1 MIMGVG
7 QPFGSPWARRD
18 GNRTQVRQFLWQDW
32 SYCAYLRS
40 MRLLL
45 VDDDRDLV
53 EVLTYVLQREG
64 FSIVAAFDGESAWR
78 QFQTDPPILV
88 ILDINMPGIDG
99 LEVCRRIRE
108 ASTVPVV
115 MLTARAE
122 EVDII
127 RALGLG
133 ADDYVTKPFSPRQL
147 VARVKAV
154 LRRANANAI
163 GVAPSE
169 PEDLRSSDLHL
180 DLRTRTMTRRGEV
193 IHLTPLEYKI
203 MVFLLRNQGR
213 VLASAAIVEHVWGYV
228 GSGNEDLVKVH
239 VHRLRQKI
247 ENDPQ
252 SPVYV
257 RTVPGAGYIIPERM
271 SDGSRS
277 DE

>member
-1 MIMGVG
+1 
-7 QPFGSPWARRD
+7 
-18 GNRTQVRQFLWQDW
+18 
-32 SYCAYLRS
+32 

-64 FSIVAAFDGESAWR
+64 FSVVAAFDGEGAWR
-78 QFQTDPPILV
+78 QFQSEQPSLV

-115 MLTARAE
+115 MLTARAD

-154 LRRANANAI
+154 LRRAAVVPV
-163 GVAPSE
+163 GVPPSE
-169 PEDLRSSDLHL
+169 PEELRSGVLHL

-213 VLASAAIVEHVWGYV
+213 VLGSAAIVEHVWGYV

-247 ENDPQ
+247 EDDPQ
-252 SPVYV
+252 SPMHV
-257 RTVPGAGYIIPERM
+257 RTVPGAGYIIPER
-271 SDGSRS
+271 GI
-277 DE
+277 DEPHVES

>member
-1 MIMGVG
+1 
-7 QPFGSPWARRD
+7 
-18 GNRTQVRQFLWQDW
+18 
-32 SYCAYLRS
+32 
-40 MRLLL
+40 
-45 VDDDRDLV
+45 
-53 EVLTYVLQREG
+53 
-64 FSIVAAFDGESAWR
+64 
-78 QFQTDPPILV
+78 
-88 ILDINMPGIDG
+88 MPGIDG

-115 MLTARAE
+115 MLTARAD

-154 LRRANANAI
+154 LRRAPA
-163 GVAPSE
+163 VPVSVPPSE
-169 PEDLRSSDLHL
+169 PEELRSGVLHL

-213 VLASAAIVEHVWGYV
+213 VLGTAAIVEHVWGYV

-247 ENDPQ
+247 EDDPQ
-252 SPVYV
+252 SPMHV
-257 RTVPGAGYIIPERM
+257 RTVPGAGYIIPERAI
-271 SDGSRS
+271 
-277 DE
+277 DEPHVES

>member
-1 MIMGVG
+1 
-7 QPFGSPWARRD
+7 
-18 GNRTQVRQFLWQDW
+18 
-32 SYCAYLRS
+32 

-64 FSIVAAFDGESAWR
+64 FSVVAAFDGEGAWR
-78 QFQTDPPILV
+78 QFQSEQPSLV

-115 MLTARAE
+115 MLTARAD

-154 LRRANANAI
+154 LRRAAA
-163 GVAPSE
+163 VPVSVPPSD
-169 PEDLRSSDLHL
+169 PEELRSGVLHL

-213 VLASAAIVEHVWGYV
+213 VLGSAAIVEHVWGYV

-247 ENDPQ
+247 EDDPQ
-252 SPVYV
+252 SPMHV
-257 RTVPGAGYIIPERM
+257 RTVPGAGYIIPER
-271 SDGSRS
+271 GI
-277 DE
+277 DEPHVES

>member
-1 MIMGVG
+1 
-7 QPFGSPWARRD
+7 
-18 GNRTQVRQFLWQDW
+18 
-32 SYCAYLRS
+32 

-64 FSIVAAFDGESAWR
+64 FSVVAAFDGEGAWR
-78 QFQTDPPILV
+78 QFQIEQPSLV

-115 MLTARAE
+115 MLTARAD

-154 LRRANANAI
+154 LRRAAA
-163 GVAPSE
+163 VPVSVPPSE
-169 PEDLRSSDLHL
+169 PEELRSGVLHL

-213 VLASAAIVEHVWGYV
+213 VLGTAAIVEHVWGYV

-247 ENDPQ
+247 EDDPQ
-252 SPVYV
+252 SPMHV
-257 RTVPGAGYIIPERM
+257 RTVPGAGYIIPERAI
-271 SDGSRS
+271 
-277 DE
+277 DEPHVES

>member
-1 MIMGVG
+1 
-7 QPFGSPWARRD
+7 
-18 GNRTQVRQFLWQDW
+18 
-32 SYCAYLRS
+32 

-64 FSIVAAFDGESAWR
+64 FSVVAAFDGEGAWR
-78 QFQTDPPILV
+78 QFQSEQPSLV

-115 MLTARAE
+115 MLTARAD

-154 LRRANANAI
+154 LRRATA
-163 GVAPSE
+163 VPLSVPPSE
-169 PEDLRSSDLHL
+169 PEELRSGVLHL

-213 VLASAAIVEHVWGYV
+213 VLGSAAIVEHVWGYV

-247 ENDPQ
+247 EDDPQ
-252 SPVYV
+252 SPMHV
-257 RTVPGAGYIIPERM
+257 RTVPGAGYIIPERAI
-271 SDGSRS
+271 
-277 DE
+277 DEPHVES

>member
-1 MIMGVG
+1 
-7 QPFGSPWARRD
+7 
-18 GNRTQVRQFLWQDW
+18 
-32 SYCAYLRS
+32 

-64 FSIVAAFDGESAWR
+64 FSIVAAFDGEGAWR
-78 QFQTDPPILV
+78 QFQSEQPSLV

-115 MLTARAE
+115 MLTARAD

-154 LRRANANAI
+154 LRRAAA
-163 GVAPSE
+163 VPVSVPPSE
-169 PEDLRSSDLHL
+169 PEELRSGVLHL

-213 VLASAAIVEHVWGYV
+213 VLGSAAIVEHVWGYV

-239 VHRLRQKI
+239 IHRLRQKI
-247 ENDPQ
+247 EDDPQ
-252 SPVYV
+252 SPMHV
-257 RTVPGAGYIIPERM
+257 RTVPGAGYIIPER
-271 SDGSRS
+271 GI
-277 DE
+277 DEPHVES

>member
-1 MIMGVG
+1 
-7 QPFGSPWARRD
+7 
-18 GNRTQVRQFLWQDW
+18 
-32 SYCAYLRS
+32 

-64 FSIVAAFDGESAWR
+64 FSVVAAFDGEGAWR
-78 QFQTDPPILV
+78 QFQSEQPSLV

-115 MLTARAE
+115 MLTARAD

-154 LRRANANAI
+154 LRRAAA
-163 GVAPSE
+163 VPVSVPPSE
-169 PEDLRSSDLHL
+169 PEELRSGVLHL

-213 VLASAAIVEHVWGYV
+213 VLGSAAIVEHVWGYV

-247 ENDPQ
+247 EDDPQ
-252 SPVYV
+252 SPMHV
-257 RTVPGAGYIIPERM
+257 RTVPGAGYIIPELVI
-271 SDGSRS
+271 
-277 DE
+277 DEPLVES